1 MIQVTPIGF
10 VKNGMTKTPEK
21 WSDTQS
27 EIHIYPEFREALCG
41 LEKFSHI
48 VVVFYFHLSSV
59 SPLKVHP
66 RGRSDLP
73 LVGVFS
79 TRAPVRPNPIGV
91 SVVEL
96 LAVEGTV
103 LTVKGLEAFDE
114 TPILDIKP
122 HLSDISPHK
131 VADWVYR

>member
-1 MIQVTPIGF
+1 M
-10 VKNGMTKTPEK
+10 
-21 WSDTQS
+21 
-27 EIHIYPEFREALCG
+27 
-41 LEKFSHI
+41 
-48 VVVFYFHLSSV
+48 VVFYFHLSSV

-96 LAVEGTV
+96 LTVKGTV
-103 LTVKGLEAFDE
+103 LTVKGLEAFDN
-114 TPILDIKP
+114 TPILDVKP
-122 HLSDISPHK
+122 HLSDISPTK